1 MPYTP
6 IHNYGVIG
14 DMNSCALVSDRG
26 SIDWA
31 CFPRFDSPSVFA
43 AILDDAKGGY
53 CSLAPQGE
61 AAATQRYVRDATVL
75 ETSYATDG
83 GEAVVS
89 DFMTHPPARNPVAPH
104 EIIRVVRG
112 VRGRVA
118 MRLEF
123 QPRLDYARGATTIT
137 LVRNGALA
145 ANSDSAPLGLAAG
158 APLVIEA
165 APDGGE
171 RAVAEFAVAEG
182 EQVEFA
188 IVYGVERLPTLRAM
202 DCRGKMERVIR
213 RDHASVAKLSYDGY
227 LRDAFVRSYLTVR
240 LLIYEP
246 TGAIVA
252 APTTS
257 LPESLG
263 GVRNWDYRFSWLRD
277 SAWTL
282 GILYRIGDPHEGEAY
297 IEWVVEHCLGT
308 FEHMQ
313 ILFGIAED
321 SVLAETELTHMEG
334 YERSRPVRIG
344 NDAAHHRQLDV
355 FGEVALSL
363 AVFHRYSGNLSDN
376 GWILLERMADL
387 ASWTWRRPDR
397 GIWEV
402 RGPERHF
409 VYSKVMCWVALDR
422 AVKLAES
429 HGFTGNVEHWREQRD
444 AIREDVLERGWSDAK
459 QSFVQAYDS
468 EAIDASALLIPFL
481 GFLPA
486 DDPRL
491 RSTVRRVQ
499 QELADGPFVR
509 RYRVD
514 EADDGLEGEEGAF
527 YILSFWL
534 IGSLLVIGEREEA
547 LAHFETVYETA
558 SPLGLFAEMHDPA
571 SGRALGNFPQA
582 FSHIGFV
589 HTVRNIN
596 ELLRNREYEEE
607 LQA

>member
-6 IHNYGVIG
+6 IHDYGIIG
-14 DMNSCALVSDRG
+14 DMNSCALVSGKG

-43 AILDDAKGGY
+43 AILDEAKGGY
-53 CSLAPQGE
+53 CSLAAPG
-61 AAATQRYVRDATVL
+61 AVSVTQRYAPDSTVL
-75 ETSYATDG
+75 ETVHRTEE
-83 GEAVVS
+83 GEAVVA
-89 DFMTHPPARNPVAPH
+89 DFMTHPPARSPVAPH
-104 EIIRVVRG
+104 EIVRIVRG
-112 VRGRVA
+112 VRGQTR

-123 QPRLDYARGATTIT
+123 QPRLDYARGATAISV
-137 LVRNGALA
+137 VRNGALA
-145 ANSDSAPLGLAAG
+145 ESAESAPVALVTDLPLA
-158 APLVIEA
+158 IEG
-165 APDGGE
+165 APDGGD
-171 RAVAEFAVAEG
+171 RAVAEFTVAAG
-182 EQVEFA
+182 ERVEVVVA
-188 IVYGVERLPTLRAM
+188 YGVRRLPSLRAM
-202 DCRGKMERVIR
+202 ECAGKMERVIR

-297 IEWVVEHCLGT
+297 IEWVVEHCLGS

-321 SVLAETELTHMEG
+321 SVLAETELEHMEG
-334 YERSRPVRIG
+334 YERSSPVRIG
-344 NDAAHHRQLDV
+344 NDAAYHRQLDV

-402 RGPERHF
+402 RGPEQHF

-422 AVKLAES
+422 AVKLSES

-444 AIREDVLERGWSDAK
+444 AIRADVLERGWSDAK
-459 QSFVQAYDS
+459 QCFTQAYDS
-468 EAIDASALLIPFL
+468 EAVDASALLIPFL

-491 RSTVRRVQ
+491 RSTVRRIQ
-499 QELADGPFVR
+499 EELADGPFVR

-514 EADDGLEGEEGAF
+514 ETDDGLEGEEGAF

-534 IGSLLVIGEREEA
+534 IGSLLVIGETEEA
-547 LAHFETVYETA
+547 LAHFEKVYETA

-571 SGRALGNFPQA
+571 TGRALGNFPQA

-589 HTVRNIN
+589 HTVRNLN
-596 ELLRNREYEEE
+596 ELMRRHEYEEE